1 MNELERLGDV
11 EAAHALFDAVCG
23 QTPGLG
29 EVMARIGWDKDCPVW
44 VEAVAALG
52 AAGLFIGKPKPE
64 PEVRLLRIK
73 VFRYGLHFKPML
85 YSEEY
90 VNTGGLPGRVRVGPF
105 TFAGRAE
112 VHVQDCMSIST
123 GFNAGE
129 VVRFDE
135 DDAGE
140 WTSYQAGWYP

>member
-52 AAGLFIGKPKPE
+52 AAGLFIGKPKAE

-90 VNTGGLPGRVRVGPF
+90 INSGGLPGRVRVGPYL
-105 TFAGRAE
+105 FAGRAE
-112 VHVQDCMSIST
+112 VHNPGGMCISAA
-123 GFNAGE
+123 FDAGQ

-140 WTSYQAGWYP
+140 WSWYEAGWYP